1 MPIHNYWEYSVA
13 VTLMGM
19 IREEHAVHGRFQSV
33 EMQHL
38 KRGAKNKKKVK
49 PACQALFSAS

>member
-1 MPIHNYWEYSVA
+1 MPIHSYWEYSVA

-19 IREEHAVHGRFQSV
+19 IQEEHAVRGRFQGV

-38 KRGAKNKKKVK
+38 KHGAKNKKEEKKWV
-49 PACQALFSAS
+49 